1 MPSSHASTGAH
12 QLTDDDKRFRNFAGV
27 DRHPDTLTSINNLA
41 TLLQAK
47 ATDDALEQARPL
59 LVEAAA
65 VSKQVLGDDHPHS
78 LIFGRN
84 LEKLNKEIKRR
95 DDLKA
100 KYLGT
105 MAPAA
110 SHE

>member
-65 VSKQVLGDDHPHS
+65 VSKQGEDEGSTRPKVGALVMVQREPERP
-78 LIFGRN
+78 LVF
-84 LEKLNKEIKRR
+84 
-95 DDLKA
+95 
-100 KYLGT
+100 
-105 MAPAA
+105 
-110 SHE
+110 